1 MSGQIKRKYD
11 RAIWSEKSC
20 EIFFAK
26 SLSLDF
32 LFVEEEFGVQLSTSH
47 QKEGQKG
54 LFGPHTTLEVTFTKK
69 SIHRKINLKAL

>member
-54 LFGPHTTLEVTFTKK
+54 LFGPPHTTLEVTYITKK
-69 SIHRKINLKAL
+69 INSLENQP

>member
-1 MSGQIKRKYD
+1 MIVPFGPKNRAKY
-11 RAIWSEKSC
+11 
-20 EIFFAK
+20 FFAK

-54 LFGPHTTLEVTFTKK
+54 LFGPHTTLEVTYLSKNNPLENK
-69 SIHRKINLKAL
+69 P